1 LINGASYTSV
11 LISLALLRVAELH
24 PTARAHRARG
34 NFTEWLR
41 YARGRTDLKAILVTL
56 FLIGTFGLNA

>member
-11 LISLALLRVAELH
+11 LISLALLRAELH